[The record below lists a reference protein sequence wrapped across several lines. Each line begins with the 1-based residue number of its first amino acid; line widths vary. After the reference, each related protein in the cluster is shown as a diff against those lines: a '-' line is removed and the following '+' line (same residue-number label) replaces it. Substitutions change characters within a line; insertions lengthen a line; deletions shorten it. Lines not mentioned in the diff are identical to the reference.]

1 MVIQRTVEFFG
12 GSLDICWVFLVV
24 LQELGVGF
32 FFWYP
37 LGFLTVLQ
45 RFLVC
50 LFVCFPPFWQ
60 SVGVF
65 LVVLWTLVG
74 FFWWFFKDS

>member
-1 MVIQRTVEFFG
+1 MDLWTSVGFFG
-12 GSLDICWVFLVV
+12 GSSRTWGCF
-24 LQELGVGF
+24 F